1 VADRCIGCEELLLE
15 VVDGLVEVALE
26 LDVGLTLRH
35 LQLRHLVLLRLQRL
49 HKLHVDARQSNG

>member
-26 LDVGLTLRH
+26 LGISLTLRH
-35 LQLRHLVLLRLQRL
+35 LHFRHLFLLHL
-49 HKLHVDARQSNG
+49 